1 MTTSSSSI
9 ATSGKSSQDI
19 EKRLQILFAEGQ
31 SFLNSCSVQLQH
43 MSDHGLLDK
52 GGKRVQKHIQKYQD
66 VQLGSKAVIAFIG
79 ESGAGKSTLLNA
91 LLDREN
97 IVPTS
102 GIRACTSVA
111 TEFSSRTTTMKSQ
124 FYAVIEFV
132 KREDFEKE
140 VEILRYDITG
150 EDGMQF
156 DTEDGYC
163 MLSASEDEENRININ
178 IPTFKRRRLSDSSS
192 AAAATVARDKMKALF
207 PGFRDCDLLK
217 ISEMVKE
224 LYDGTETLSVGQQ
237 IIESDDEDEFVEQVH
252 QMIAN
257 RGDDE
262 DTEPQLWPLIKIM
275 RIHLDAEVLDGD
287 AILVDLPGLKDD
299 NAARAA
305 VAQSYLAKANEV
317 IIVSRLAR
325 ALTDETTA
333 ALAEMGYTKQ
343 LQFDGRRRI
352 TIVCSFCDLFRP
364 NDARQEFKN
373 VKGFCA
379 NYDELSRRVKA
390 IPSRR
395 ELKNFST
402 DEQKKFKK
410 EAEEANKELRE
421 LCLKT
426 RDEQVPILLSKV
438 YGRLLGG
445 NIKIKSFLVAS
456 KDYQDQIEKFG
467 DELDDEESAVV
478 KRTQIPQ
485 LRDYCIKI
493 PIEQKVH
500 RTKFF
505 INSVWRAFGAARFL
519 VEDLGTSLSQNIREN
534 ICTDLEKAATSMQKG
549 LVGLQQ
555 KCSENID
562 KTIAEVV
569 GNTDTYRAVC
579 RRHGEWKAD
588 SKKSLN
594 QRFLQTIDEG
604 LAKIWNPSM
613 AKIQKS
619 LSEYTSKLDKQLT
632 VFERRWESII
642 YQHCPAPPEELQQSM
657 KTILNSLNAMSVGTQ
672 KLSADQIQKVN
683 DQQREINRE
692 FTSTGRIKEAMRAT
706 YDYAGK
712 EFGPGSYGRMI
723 DAVSDGIEKT
733 DVFNEIK
740 DAISLGLRDL
750 EKTLNEENI
759 RWCQD
764 IGEELETNIK
774 NWISLSDKV
783 EQAEIEEKAKLKV
796 VISKFEPR
804 MKNLLSDTNELEAQL

>member
-31 SFLNSCSVQLQH
+31 SFLKSSSVQLQY

-132 KREDFEKE
+132 KREEFEKE

-150 EDGMQF
+150 EDGTQF

-163 MLSASEDEENRININ
+163 MLSASEDEENKSNIN

-192 AAAATVARDKMKALF
+192 SAAATVARDKMKALF
-207 PGFRDCDLLK
+207 PGFQDCDLLK
-217 ISEMVKE
+217 ISEMVKD
-224 LYDGTETLSVGQQ
+224 LYDGAETLSVGQQ

-352 TIVCSFCDLFRP
+352 TILFRP

-379 NYDELSRRVKA
+379 NYDELSKRVKA

-402 DEQKKFKK
+402 NEQKKFKK

-421 LCLKT
+421 LCFKT
-426 RDEQVPILLSKV
+426 RDEQVPNLLSKV

-456 KDYQDQIEKFG
+456 KEYQDHIEKVG
-467 DELDDEESAVV
+467 DELDDEEFAVV

-562 KTIAEVV
+562 KTIAEIVE
-569 GNTDTYRAVC
+569 NTDTYRAVC
-579 RRHGEWKAD
+579 RRHGEWKVD
-588 SKKSLN
+588 SKNLN

-706 YDYAGK
+706 YDFAGK

-796 VISKFEPR
+796 IILKFEPR
-804 MKNLLSDTNELEAQL
+804 MKNLLSDTTELEAEL

>member
-31 SFLNSCSVQLQH
+31 SFLKSSSVQLQY

-132 KREDFEKE
+132 KREEFEKE

-150 EDGMQF
+150 EDGTQF

-163 MLSASEDEENRININ
+163 MLSASEDEENKSNIN

-192 AAAATVARDKMKALF
+192 SAAATVARDKMKALF
-207 PGFRDCDLLK
+207 PGFQDCDLLK
-217 ISEMVKE
+217 ISEMVKD

-237 IIESDDEDEFVEQVH
+237 IIESDNEDEFVEQVH

-305 VAQSYLAKANEV
+305 IAQSYLAKANEV

-352 TIVCSFCDLFRP
+352 TI
-364 NDARQEFKN
+364 E
-373 VKGFCA
+373 
-379 NYDELSRRVKA
+379 
-390 IPSRR
+390 
-395 ELKNFST
+395 T
-402 DEQKKFKK
+402 
-410 EAEEANKELRE
+410 EEANKELRE
-421 LCLKT
+421 LCFKT

-456 KDYQDQIEKFG
+456 KEYQDYIEKFG
-467 DELDDEESAVV
+467 DELDDEEFAVV

-505 INSVWRAFGAARFL
+505 INNVWRAFGAARFL

-562 KTIAEVV
+562 KTIAEIVE
-569 GNTDTYRAVC
+569 NTDILAKDSLVHCRNVQNKFRKDFRWHTYRAVC
-579 RRHGEWKAD
+579 RRHGEWKVD
-588 SKKSLN
+588 SKNLN

-706 YDYAGK
+706 YDFAGK

-796 VISKFEPR
+796 IISEFEPR
-804 MKNLLSDTNELEAQL
+804 MKNLLSDTTELEAQL

>member
-31 SFLNSCSVQLQH
+31 SFLKSSSVQLQY

-132 KREDFEKE
+132 KREEFEKE

-150 EDGMQF
+150 EDGTQF

-163 MLSASEDEENRININ
+163 MLSASEDEENKSNIN

-192 AAAATVARDKMKALF
+192 SAAATVARDKMKALF
-207 PGFRDCDLLK
+207 PGFQDCDLLK
-217 ISEMVKE
+217 ISEMVKD
-224 LYDGTETLSVGQQ
+224 LYDGAETLSVGQQ

-352 TIVCSFCDLFRP
+352 TILFRP

-379 NYDELSRRVKA
+379 NYDELSKRVKA

-421 LCLKT
+421 LCFKT
-426 RDEQVPILLSKV
+426 RDEQVPILLSRV

-456 KDYQDQIEKFG
+456 KEYQDHIEKFG
-467 DELDDEESAVV
+467 DELDDEEFAVV

-534 ICTDLEKAATSMQKG
+534 ICTDLEKAATSMQKVCLSLFRNFEISRSLTDPKRG
-549 LVGLQQ
+549 LIFVGILIGQ
-555 KCSENID
+555 CAEDMEN
-562 KTIAEVV
+562 
-569 GNTDTYRAVC
+569 GNLTR
-579 RRHGEWKAD
+579 
-588 SKKSLN
+588 
-594 QRFLQTIDEG
+594 
-604 LAKIWNPSM
+604 KI
-613 AKIQKS
+613 
-619 LSEYTSKLDKQLT
+619 
-632 VFERRWESII
+632 
-642 YQHCPAPPEELQQSM
+642 
-657 KTILNSLNAMSVGTQ
+657 
-672 KLSADQIQKVN
+672 
-683 DQQREINRE
+683 
-692 FTSTGRIKEAMRAT
+692 
-706 YDYAGK
+706 
-712 EFGPGSYGRMI
+712 
-723 DAVSDGIEKT
+723 
-733 DVFNEIK
+733 
-740 DAISLGLRDL
+740 
-750 EKTLNEENI
+750 
-759 RWCQD
+759 
-764 IGEELETNIK
+764 
-774 NWISLSDKV
+774 
-783 EQAEIEEKAKLKV
+783 
-796 VISKFEPR
+796 
-804 MKNLLSDTNELEAQL
+804 

>member
-31 SFLNSCSVQLQH
+31 SFLKSSSVQLQY

-132 KREDFEKE
+132 KREEFEKE

-150 EDGMQF
+150 EDGTQF

-163 MLSASEDEENRININ
+163 MLSASEDEENKSNIN

-192 AAAATVARDKMKALF
+192 SAAATVARDKMKALF
-207 PGFRDCDLLK
+207 PGFQDCDLLK
-217 ISEMVKE
+217 ISEMVKD
-224 LYDGTETLSVGQQ
+224 LYDGAETLSVGQQ

-352 TIVCSFCDLFRP
+352 TILFRP

-379 NYDELSRRVKA
+379 NYDELSKRVKA

-421 LCLKT
+421 LCFKT
-426 RDEQVPILLSKV
+426 RDEQVPILLSRV

-456 KDYQDQIEKFG
+456 KEYQDHIEKFG
-467 DELDDEESAVV
+467 DELDDEEFAVV

-562 KTIAEVV
+562 KTIAEIVE
-569 GNTDTYRAVC
+569 NTDTYRAVC
-579 RRHGEWKAD
+579 RRHGEWKLD
-588 SKKSLN
+588 SKNLN

-706 YDYAGK
+706 YDFAGK

-796 VISKFEPR
+796 IISKFEPR
-804 MKNLLSDTNELEAQL
+804 MKNLLSDTTELEAQL

>member
-31 SFLNSCSVQLQH
+31 SFLKSSSVQLQY

-132 KREDFEKE
+132 KREEFEKE

-150 EDGMQF
+150 EDGTQF

-163 MLSASEDEENRININ
+163 MLSASEDEENKSNIN

-192 AAAATVARDKMKALF
+192 SAAATVARDKMKALF
-207 PGFRDCDLLK
+207 PGFQDCDLLK
-217 ISEMVKE
+217 ISEMVKD
-224 LYDGTETLSVGQQ
+224 LYDRAETLSVGQQ

-352 TIVCSFCDLFRP
+352 TILFRP

-379 NYDELSRRVKA
+379 NYDELSKRVKA

-421 LCLKT
+421 LCFKT
-426 RDEQVPILLSKV
+426 RDEQVPILLSRV

-456 KDYQDQIEKFG
+456 KEYQDHIEKFG
-467 DELDDEESAVV
+467 DELDDEEFAVV

-562 KTIAEVV
+562 KTIAEIVE
-569 GNTDTYRAVC
+569 NTDTYRAVC
-579 RRHGEWKAD
+579 RRHGEWKLD
-588 SKKSLN
+588 SKNLN

-706 YDYAGK
+706 YDFAGK

-796 VISKFEPR
+796 IISKFEPR
-804 MKNLLSDTNELEAQL
+804 MKNLLSDTTELEAQL

>member
-66 VQLGSKAVIAFIG
+66 VKLGSKAVIAFIG

-207 PGFRDCDLLK
+207 PGFQDCDLLK

-224 LYDGTETLSVGQQ
+224 LYDGTEILSVGQQ

-352 TIVCSFCDLFRP
+352 TILFRP

-379 NYDELSRRVKA
+379 NYDELSKRVKA

-410 EAEEANKELRE
+410 EAEEANQ
-421 LCLKT
+421 
-426 RDEQVPILLSKV
+426 D
-438 YGRLLGG
+438 RLLGG

-467 DELDDEESAVV
+467 DELDDEESAVA

-562 KTIAEVV
+562 KTIAEIV

-588 SKKSLN
+588 SRKNLN
-594 QRFLQTIDEG
+594 QKFLQTIDEG

-657 KTILNSLNAMSVGTQ
+657 KTILNSLNAMSAGTQ